1 MAFMSAIVA
10 IVMYSIDLYKH
21 GRKKHLIGWA
31 SSAGFVLLTLTITL
45 KLIFDHFTHWNQPK
59 IQKYV
64 VRIIWM
70 VPLYSIESWMAL
82 RFKAWALHF
91 ETIRECYE
99 AYVIF
104 SFLYYLIALLG
115 EEAQLISILKE
126 KPEDLGHHQFPV
138 NLCMSPWIMGHELL
152 HKCKVGVLQY
162 VVIKNLLAVTIF
174 ILASLNLY
182 EEGAFRLDK
191 GYVYIAAITNISQ
204 LWALY
209 SLILFYIVTKE
220 ELSPWRP
227 LGKFLCV
234 KGVVFFTFFQSILIN
249 VAASL
254 TRNIRELQGSDDSK
268 DNWTESEVAK
278 GLQDYLICI
287 EMFIFAIAFNFAFTH
302 KDYIGIRFKEL
313 HTEKEEEKKPF
324 FLSAFLQSSVPD
336 DMFSD
341 IRRYPTPLLTI
352 FISSYY

>member
-1 MAFMSAIVA
+1 
-10 IVMYSIDLYKH
+10 
-21 GRKKHLIGWA
+21 
-31 SSAGFVLLTLTITL
+31 
-45 KLIFDHFTHWNQPK
+45 
-59 IQKYV
+59 
-64 VRIIWM
+64 
-70 VPLYSIESWMAL
+70 MAL

-126 KPEDLGHHQFPV
+126 KPEDLGHHKFPV
-138 NLCMSPWIMGHELL
+138 NMCMSPWIMGHELL

-174 ILASLNLY
+174 ILVSLNLY
-182 EEGAFRLDK
+182 DEGAFRFDR
-191 GYVYIAAITNISQ
+191 GYLYVCVITNISQ

-209 SLILFYIVTKE
+209 SLILFYIVTKD
-220 ELSPWRP
+220 ELTPWRP

-254 TRNIRELQGSDDSK
+254 TRNIREIQVFISFVIIITAIITTINLKGGEDTEDM
-268 DNWTESEVAK
+268 WTESEIAK

-302 KDYIGIRFKEL
+302 KDYIGIKSI
-313 HTEKEEEKKPF
+313 H
-324 FLSAFLQSSVPD
+324 
-336 DMFSD
+336 
-341 IRRYPTPLLTI
+341 
-352 FISSYY
+352 SYYYHLSFIIIIIIIIITFT

>member
-1 MAFMSAIVA
+1 MISYICKRCLCSFTASWSRIKVVLIVLAFMAAIVA
-10 IVMYSIDLYKH
+10 IILYSIDLYKH
-21 GRKKHLIGWA
+21 GRKKHIVGWA
-31 SSAGFVLLTLTITL
+31 SSFGFVLLTIPISL
-45 KLIFDHFTHWNQPK
+45 KLIFDHFTHWVQPK

-115 EEAQLISILKE
+115 EESNLISILKE
-126 KPEDLGHHQFPV
+126 KPEDLGHHKFPV

-174 ILASLNLY
+174 ILVSLNLY
-182 EEGAFRLDK
+182 DEGAFRFDR
-191 GYVYIAAITNISQ
+191 GYFYVCIISNISQ

-209 SLILFYIVTKE
+209 ALILFYIVTKD
-220 ELSPWRP
+220 ELLPYRP

-254 TRNIRELQGSDDSK
+254 TRNIREIQGGEDNKDS
-268 DNWTESEVAK
+268 WTESEIAK

-302 KDYIGIRFKEL
+302 KDYIGI
-313 HTEKEEEKKPF
+313 TF
-324 FLSAFLQSSVPD
+324 FT
-336 DMFSD
+336 
-341 IRRYPTPLLTI
+341 ILLTT
-352 FISSYY
+352 S